1 MNTEHD
7 AIALAIKSVV
17 RVKFEDLK
25 IVRITD
31 TLHLSHIQISEAL
44 FVDAKNRPNDFE
56 ILGKLENLQFD
67 GLGRLAPLVAG
78 DYAPKAVA

>member
-17 RVKFEDLK
+17 RVKFDDLK
-25 IVRITD
+25 IVRVTD

-44 FVDAKNRPNDFE
+44 CAEAKNRANDFE
-56 ILGKLENLQFD
+56 ILGKLEALQFD
-67 GLGRLAPLVAG
+67 GLGRLAPMVAD